1 MFCPLR
7 GCKYLRTGIFIHP
20 SITICFSVSVE
31 LCFILAGFV
40 LYREV
45 VTSTLSVKLIFCI
58 PGAQISSIVVLKM
71 LNSIYNTF

>member
-7 GCKYLRTGIFIHP
+7 GCKYLRTGIFTHP
-20 SITICFSVSVE
+20 SYVSLSVWSCA
-31 LCFILAGFV
+31 LFLAGFV

-58 PGAQISSIVVLKM
+58 PGAQISSIVVLKL
-71 LNSIYNTF
+71 LNSIYNLF